1 MRWDKNKKPLS
12 WSALSLFW
20 YDREEWYKKY
30 VLNKKQKTATIQ
42 MTFGNTVG
50 DSLATVTPLVGGV
63 VTYPAMEYVLK
74 APFCD
79 IYLTGKIDSYDT
91 EKKLMREYKTSC
103 NPKKWNQK
111 SVDSHGQL
119 TMYAFI
125 LYLQYGIKPEDLTIH
140 LDYIPVEENFDGT
153 MSVCK
158 PHKVY
163 TYETKRTLRECL
175 LFGAEINKTVKD
187 MESYA
192 QNHA

>member
-1 MRWDKNKKPLS
+1 MQWDKNKKPLS
-12 WSALSLFW
+12 WSALSSFR
-20 YDREEWYKKY
+20 YDPEQWYKKY
-30 VLNKKQKTATIQ
+30 VLNQKQKATPK
-42 MTFGNTVG
+42 MEFGNTVG
-50 DSLATVTPLVGGV
+50 ESLATEAPLVGGV
-63 VTYPAMEYVLK
+63 VTYPVMEYELK
-74 APFCD
+74 VPFGD
-79 IYLTGKIDSYDT
+79 IYLLGYIDSYNT

-119 TMYAFI
+119 TMYAFM
-125 LYLQYGIKPEDLTIH
+125 LYLQHGIKPEDLTIH

-175 LFGAEINKTVKD
+175 LFGTEINKTVKE